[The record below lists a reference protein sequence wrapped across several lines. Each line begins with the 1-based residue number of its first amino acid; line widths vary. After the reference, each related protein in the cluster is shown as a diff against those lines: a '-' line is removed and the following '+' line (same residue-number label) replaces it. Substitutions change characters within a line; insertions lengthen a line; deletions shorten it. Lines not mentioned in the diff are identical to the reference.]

1 MINTHV
7 CFFNERLYLA
17 HTDNLLRKISAPSAR
32 ITIWGSSSDK
42 ERCAHTK
49 NNRNLVGITGPL
61 FLFLEPSL
69 LLTLFLQLKNFTI
82 RFFHKAIH
90 NPAAFFAC
98 CFSYLHH
105 FPIRA
110 FFYESPEYKLTI
122 KSGTN
127 QFNFKLKLDAISYNR
142 Q

>member
-1 MINTHV
+1 M
-7 CFFNERLYLA
+7 FFYERLYLA

-49 NNRNLVGITGPL
+49 NNRNLVGITGQLSLFPL
-61 FLFLEPSL
+61 PSL
-69 LLTLFLQLKNFTI
+69 LLTLFLQLNIFTTI

-105 FPIRA
+105 FPFRA
-110 FFYESPEYKLTI
+110 FFYDSPEYKLTI
-122 KSGTN
+122 KSGSN
-127 QFNFKLKLDAISYNR
+127 QLNFKLKLDAISYNR